1 MISIV
6 ILTFNSDKTL
16 DETLQSVKD
25 FNEVLIVDSGSTD
38 QTLHIASKYPNTRTL
53 HNSPF
58 PGFGPQRQF
67 AEKAAKYDWILALD
81 SDEVLSE
88 ELKKEIKILR
98 KDPQTVYAIPRNNF
112 FGCKRIYHSSWSP
125 DYCLRLYHRKNTGFN
140 DALVHENVKAEAC
153 NIRKL
158 KAAMRHTPYLSI
170 SDFLIKM
177 EKYSSYFALQSK
189 GKKTASL
196 KKAIFRGIWSF
207 LRTYFIK
214 LGILDGREGIIIS
227 LYNAHCT
234 YYKYLKISQMSKNS
248 TMPT

>member
-25 FNEVLIVDSGSTD
+25 FKEVLIVDSGSTD
-38 QTLHIASKYPNTRTL
+38 QTLHLASKYPNTRTL
-53 HNSPF
+53 KNFPF
-58 PGFGPQRQF
+58 PGFGLQRQF

-88 ELKKEIKILR
+88 ELKKEIGTLGM
-98 KDPQTVYAIPRNNF
+98 DPKTIYALPRNNF
-112 FGCKRIYHSSWSP
+112 FGSKRIYHTSWSP
-125 DYCLRLYHRKNTGFN
+125 DYCLRLYHRKNTGFD
-140 DALVHENVKAEAC
+140 DALVHENIKIGPC
-153 NIRKL
+153 KIHKL
-158 KAAMRHTPYLSI
+158 KAAMRHTSYFTI

-177 EKYSSYFALQSK
+177 EKYSSYFVLQNK
-189 GKKTASL
+189 GKKTSSL
-196 KKAIFRGIWSF
+196 KKAISRGIWAF
-207 LRTYFIK
+207 LKNYFIK

-234 YYKYLKISQMSKNS
+234 YYKYLNLSQMNKDS
-248 TMPT
+248 TMTT